1 MRALRLETFDPVI
14 DPQRARA
21 EARRRETETAREEG
35 YRAGWLAGQEAATEA
50 HLDDQAKLTS
60 ALVET
65 LQDGLITNEA
75 ARRAVVAGVG
85 PLVTRLFEAVAPA
98 LADAGIVGEI
108 VARAEAAVRSAPTAK
123 PRIRCA
129 PELAPRLRDLLETH
143 RIEGS
148 VEEAPAF
155 LPREAEIA
163 WDQGYDHV
171 DLDACIA
178 RIRAMLDAHLTQSSE
193 TEADDRRRYG

>member
-1 MRALRLETFDPVI
+1 MRALRLETFDPVT

-21 EARRRETETAREEG
+21 EARRRETEAAREEG

-50 HLDDQAKLTS
+50 FLDDQAKLTS
-60 ALVET
+60 VLVET

-98 LADAGIVGEI
+98 LADAGIVEEI
-108 VARAEAAVRSAPTAK
+108 VRQTETALRAAPAAK

-129 PELAPRLRDLLETH
+129 PELVGRLRDVLDAH
-143 RIEGS
+143 RIDGS
-148 VEEAPAF
+148 VEEAPEL

-171 DLDACIA
+171 DLDGCIA
-178 RIRAMLDAHLTQSSE
+178 RIRAMLAAHLNLSSE
-193 TEADDRRRYG
+193 TETDERRRYG